1 MEAFDYNV
9 VAATSSNNNMKKTDI
24 IARLTSMREL
34 TKATEI
40 HASIDALIAELGP
53 VSTVEEGKLAC
64 FVTVNERKLDPAQ
77 KYPRQMIEC
86 HQILAENV
94 ELGKTLDRA
103 RILELI
109 GEHADRLNTRQS
121 PERIYA
127 FYQKRMEDE
136 GWLTRS
142 KFRI

>member
-1 MEAFDYNV
+1 
-9 VAATSSNNNMKKTDI
+9 MKKNDI
-24 IARLTSMREL
+24 IARLASMREL
-34 TKATEI
+34 TKAIEI
-40 HASIDALIAELGP
+40 HAEIDALIADLGP
-53 VSTVEEGKLAC
+53 AHIAEEGKLAY

-86 HQILAENV
+86 HKILEENV

-109 GEHADRLNTRQS
+109 GENAERLNTRQS

-142 KFRI
+142 KVRI